1 MERADNTSFK
11 SFYNNKILLGH
22 NRLSILDTKPRSN
35 QPMESDDGR
44 YLLIFNGEIYN
55 YKEIIK
61 KYKLKLN
68 TTSDTEVV
76 LKGYILKGKNILDD
90 LDGMFSFV
98 IFDKKNSN
106 WFCARDRF
114 GIKPLF
120 IYEDK
125 VKTVI
130 GSEAGS
136 IAKLLNLKI
145 DYKSLVE
152 WKLLR
157 TPTPNYTFFEKLKQF
172 PKSHY
177 KTNYS
182 NKNIPY
188 YKLKKKIIKLILK
201 KLKV

>member
-1 MERADNTSFK
+1 
-11 SFYNNKILLGH
+11 
-22 NRLSILDTKPRSN
+22 
-35 QPMESDDGR
+35 MESDDGR

-55 YKEIIK
+55 YKEIKK

-120 IYEDK
+120 I
-125 VKTVI
+125 
-130 GSEAGS
+130 
-136 IAKLLNLKI
+136 
-145 DYKSLVE
+145 
-152 WKLLR
+152 
-157 TPTPNYTFFEKLKQF
+157 
-172 PKSHY
+172 
-177 KTNYS
+177 
-182 NKNIPY
+182 
-188 YKLKKKIIKLILK
+188 
-201 KLKV
+201 